1 MNVHMCPSNHHPSS
15 EYACETKDEDV
26 NNEPKESETGKDTR
40 RNQILLIPDPDRN
53 ETGSNLSNPNLNQNP
68 SITRTNKSPALAG
81 IRTYRGV
88 PRHPAHPPIHILPAR
103 GTGRPAA
110 AQHNPAAE
118 LAGST
123 GSYDLHE
130 SIETRQAAVGSHWH
144 KVDRYASGDERAL
157 LGIVLC
163 CQT

>member
-88 PRHPAHPPIHILPAR
+88 PLNTIPPQSWPAQRAPTTSTSLLRPDRRLWEAT
-103 GTGRPAA
+103 GTK
-110 AQHNPAAE
+110 
-118 LAGST
+118 ST
-123 GSYDLHE
+123 GTHPEMNGRCWALCF
-130 SIETRQAAVGSHWH
+130 AVRH
-144 KVDRYASGDERAL
+144 R
-157 LGIVLC
+157 
-163 CQT
+163 